1 MKFFPILIALAYTA
15 LFLCLSSVPFTD
27 APNHLARA
35 AIMNSLWSD
44 PHSPFAATFSASH
57 FFMPYM
63 LPDLGLILLIRTLGF
78 HLAGPLWST
87 LTMLALVFSVWF
99 YARQILAA
107 PWAIS
112 AALLCSW
119 YFATNYLF
127 ILGFFAFQWGV
138 AAAFIA
144 LAALEAW
151 RRTQS
156 HMWMVLYFAAC
167 LLCYGSH
174 AAPFAIL
181 AAIVGTV
188 GLIRRQRWTRL
199 ALELLPFALLIGYH
213 LLLVPAEP
221 VTYGNTLT
229 HNTVAD
235 KFGHFIEA
243 MFVRENYVIDRSI
256 LILFWGIMIAA
267 IWFGIRRR
275 VALAKFRDLAAVC
288 AVAAAIYFILPFGIG
303 VISYVDERA
312 LPFFFIPLLIV
323 ALGIFENA
331 SPNRSRVALLVIA
344 CSLLALANL
353 ASLASF
359 LPKQNREVAAVR
371 QALLTIPPGKRVL
384 PIFTRNRDGN
394 TYPLRHAAAF
404 YAPERNGYVPY
415 LFSQISGGG
424 PSGYFRDLTQIY
436 RPPQNWYINQT
447 PPDWEKIAEAYD
459 YVVITKPW
467 SPSRIDQ
474 TDLELSYENESAT
487 VLRIRH

>member
-1 MKFFPILIALAYTA
+1 MKFFLILIALAHTA
-15 LFLCLSSVPFTD
+15 LFLSLSSVPFTD

-44 PHSPFAATFSASH
+44 PHTPFAATFSASH

-63 LPDLGLILLIRTLGF
+63 LPDLGLILLIRAFGF

-87 LTMLALVFSVWF
+87 LTMLALVFSIWF
-99 YARQILAA
+99 YARQTLTA
-107 PWAIS
+107 PWAIA

-138 AAAFIA
+138 AAAFVA

-151 RRTQS
+151 RRDQS
-156 HMWMVLYFAAC
+156 YRWMAFYFAAC

-181 AAIVGTV
+181 TAIVGVT
-188 GLIRRQRWTRL
+188 GLIRRQSWSRL
-199 ALELLPFALLIGYH
+199 ALELLPFALLAAYH
-213 LLLVPAEP
+213 FLLVPAQP
-221 VTYGNTLT
+221 VTYGDSLT

-256 LILFWGIMIAA
+256 LILFWAITIAA
-267 IWFGIRRR
+267 IWFGVRKRA
-275 VALAKFRDLAAVC
+275 ALNKFRDLLAAC
-288 AVAAAIYFILPFGIG
+288 AVAAAIYFVLPFGIG
-303 VISYVDERA
+303 IISYVDERA
-312 LPFFFIPLLIV
+312 LPFFFIPLLTL

-331 SPNRSRVALLVIA
+331 SPNRSHVALLLIA
-344 CSLLALANL
+344 CSLLAAANL

-359 LPKQNREVAAVR
+359 LPEQNREVAAVR

-394 TYPLRHAAAF
+394 TYPLRHAATF
-404 YAPERNGYVPY
+404 YAPERSGYVPY

-424 PSGYFRDLTQIY
+424 PSGYFRDLSQIY

-447 PPDWEKIAEAYD
+447 PPDWEKITEAYD

-467 SPSRIDQ
+467 NPARIDQ
-474 TDLELSYENESAT
+474 THLELSSENESAT
-487 VLRIRH
+487 VLKVR